1 MKITFVG
8 AAHEVTG
15 SCTLLELGGESY
27 LIDRGMEQ
35 GVDVYENIPLPVAAK
50 DVAAVFL
57 THAHIDHA
65 GLLPQLYKD
74 GFRGRIYATPA
85 TCALADVMLRDSANI
100 QESEAAWKTRKAER
114 AGEPPVVPLYTV
126 DDAKGAASLFRPC
139 RYGQIVPIAEGMR
152 VRFSDIGHLLGS
164 ACIEFWLQEGG
175 IEKKIVFS
183 GDVGNIDQPI
193 LNDPQP
199 VAETDYLVVESTYG
213 NRLHDK
219 PKDVR
224 AELTDVLQR
233 AFDRGGSVII
243 PAFAVG
249 RTQELLYLL
258 REIKQKKL
266 VHGHDGFPVY
276 VDSPLA
282 IEATSVFLQCDS
294 SYIDEEMQAVIR
306 SGENPLCFPGLRLSV
321 SQEESKAINED
332 KTPKVIISASGM
344 CDAGR
349 IRHHLKHNLWRPECL
364 VLFVGYQAVGTLG
377 RALHDGAKEVKLFN
391 EEIEAEAE
399 IAALPGVSGH
409 ADKRGL
415 IAWLEGF
422 SEKPELIFVN
432 HGDPESADSFTA
444 CLNNELGYRAF
455 APYSGTEFDIAAG
468 RFTVITEG
476 KPIVHEHKAPTA
488 ERKVKP
494 LFTELVRAAE
504 ALMQAVRGC
513 EGRSN
518 RDLRSFADS
527 VRKLTDKIKR

>member
-15 SCTLLELGGESY
+15 SCTLLELGGESC

-276 VDSPLA
+276 LDSPLA
-282 IEATSVFLQCDS
+282 EEATSVFLQCDT
-294 SYIDEEMQAVIR
+294 DCFDPETQKVLK
-306 SGENPLCFPGLRLSV
+306 SGQNPIWCPGLQLALTA
-321 SQEESKAINED
+321 EDSKAINSD
-332 KTPKVIISASGM
+332 PRPKVILSASGM

-349 IRHHLKHNLWRPECL
+349 IRHHLKHNLWMAENIIL
-364 VLFVGYQAVGTLG
+364 IAGYQSKGTLG
-377 RALHDGAKEVKLFN
+377 RALLDGVKEVRLFGEDIAVN
-391 EEIEAEAE
+391 AE
-399 IAALPGVSGH
+399 IAVLHGTSGH
-409 ADKRGL
+409 ADQKGLLNWVEAFERRRGMLPSRRSQARSSIWRPGSSPPSLPAGPSPKRAQRARRASLTRSSPRHSGCCSSRRGARSGRTGIL
-415 IAWLEGF
+415 PASPHRSRHSSTVGNDKDRRDHEWKTITTSPVPNTTAA
-422 SEKPELIFVN
+422 VN
-432 HGDPESADSFTA
+432 
-444 CLNNELGYRAF
+444 
-455 APYSGTEFDIAAG
+455 
-468 RFTVITEG
+468 
-476 KPIVHEHKAPTA
+476 
-488 ERKVKP
+488 
-494 LFTELVRAAE
+494 
-504 ALMQAVRGC
+504 
-513 EGRSN
+513 
-518 RDLRSFADS
+518 
-527 VRKLTDKIKR
+527 

>member
-276 VDSPLA
+276 LDSPLA
-282 IEATSVFLQCDS
+282 EEATSVFLQCDT
-294 SYIDEEMQAVIR
+294 DCFDPETQEVLK
-306 SGENPLCFPGLRLSV
+306 SGQNPIWCPGLQLALTA
-321 SQEESKAINED
+321 EDSKAINSD
-332 KTPKVIISASGM
+332 PRPKVILSASGM

-349 IRHHLKHNLWRPECL
+349 IRHHLKHNLWMAENIIL
-364 VLFVGYQAVGTLG
+364 IAGYQSKGTLG
-377 RALHDGAKEVKLFN
+377 RALLDGVKEVRRGYRR
-391 EEIEAEAE
+391 ERRDRR
-399 IAALPGVSGH
+399 AARHERPRRPEGAADLGRGVRAQARGRLHQPRRHRGLRGLPG
-409 ADKRGL
+409 
-415 IAWLEGF
+415 
-422 SEKPELIFVN
+422 
-432 HGDPESADSFTA
+432 
-444 CLNNELGYRAF
+444 
-455 APYSGTEFDIAAG
+455 AA
-468 RFTVITEG
+468 
-476 KPIVHEHKAPTA
+476 
-488 ERKVKP
+488 
-494 LFTELVRAAE
+494 AAE
-504 ALMQAVRGC
+504 GVCRHRAVLGRAVRSGGREAHRLPC
-513 EGRSN
+513 RPAHRQKGRSAQEE
-518 RDLRSFADS
+518 RL
-527 VRKLTDKIKR
+527 

>member
-126 DDAKGAASLFRPC
+126 DDAKGAASVFRPC

-199 VAETDYLVVESTYG
+199 VAETDYLVV
-213 NRLHDK
+213 
-219 PKDVR
+219 
-224 AELTDVLQR
+224 
-233 AFDRGGSVII
+233 
-243 PAFAVG
+243 
-249 RTQELLYLL
+249 
-258 REIKQKKL
+258 
-266 VHGHDGFPVY
+266 
-276 VDSPLA
+276 
-282 IEATSVFLQCDS
+282 
-294 SYIDEEMQAVIR
+294 
-306 SGENPLCFPGLRLSV
+306 
-321 SQEESKAINED
+321 
-332 KTPKVIISASGM
+332 
-344 CDAGR
+344 
-349 IRHHLKHNLWRPECL
+349 
-364 VLFVGYQAVGTLG
+364 
-377 RALHDGAKEVKLFN
+377 
-391 EEIEAEAE
+391 
-399 IAALPGVSGH
+399 
-409 ADKRGL
+409 
-415 IAWLEGF
+415 
-422 SEKPELIFVN
+422 
-432 HGDPESADSFTA
+432 
-444 CLNNELGYRAF
+444 
-455 APYSGTEFDIAAG
+455 
-468 RFTVITEG
+468 
-476 KPIVHEHKAPTA
+476 
-488 ERKVKP
+488 
-494 LFTELVRAAE
+494 
-504 ALMQAVRGC
+504 
-513 EGRSN
+513 
-518 RDLRSFADS
+518 
-527 VRKLTDKIKR
+527 

>member
-276 VDSPLA
+276 LDSPLA
-282 IEATSVFLQCDS
+282 EEATSVFLQCDT
-294 SYIDEEMQAVIR
+294 DCFDPETQKVLK
-306 SGENPLCFPGLRLSV
+306 SGQNPIWCPGLQLALTA
-321 SQEESKAINED
+321 EDSKAINSD
-332 KTPKVIISASGM
+332 PRPKVILSASGM

-349 IRHHLKHNLWRPECL
+349 IRHHLKHNLWMAENIILIAGYQSKGTGIAGRREGGPAVRRGYRRERRDCRAARHERPRRPE
-364 VLFVGYQAVGTLG
+364 GAAELG
-377 RALHDGAKEVKLFN
+377 RGVRAQARGRLHQPRRHRGLRG
-391 EEIEAEAE
+391 
-399 IAALPGVSGH
+399 LPG
-409 ADKRGL
+409 
-415 IAWLEGF
+415 
-422 SEKPELIFVN
+422 
-432 HGDPESADSFTA
+432 
-444 CLNNELGYRAF
+444 
-455 APYSGTEFDIAAG
+455 AA
-468 RFTVITEG
+468 
-476 KPIVHEHKAPTA
+476 
-488 ERKVKP
+488 
-494 LFTELVRAAE
+494 AAE
-504 ALMQAVRGC
+504 GVCRHRAVLRRAVRSGSREAHRLPC
-513 EGRSN
+513 RPAHRQKGRSAQEE
-518 RDLRSFADS
+518 RL
-527 VRKLTDKIKR
+527 

>member
-15 SCTLLELGGESY
+15 SCTLLELAGEKY

-35 GVDVYENIPLPVAAK
+35 GMDVYENIPLPVAAK
-50 DVAAVFL
+50 DVSAVFL

-74 GFRGRIYATPA
+74 GFRGKIYATPA
-85 TCALADVMLRDSANI
+85 TCSLADVMLRDSANI

-114 AGEPPVVPLYTV
+114 AGEPPVEPLYTV

-139 RYGQIVPIAEGMR
+139 RYGECVTIADGLR

-164 ACIEFWLQEGG
+164 ACIEFWLREGG
-175 IEKKIVFS
+175 TEKKIVFS

-193 LNDPQP
+193 LNDPLP

-224 AELTDVLQR
+224 AELTEVLQR

-276 VDSPLA
+276 LDSPLA
-282 IEATSVFLQCDS
+282 EEATSVFLQCDT
-294 SYIDEEMQAVIR
+294 DCFDPETQAVLK
-306 SGENPLCFPGLRLSV
+306 SGQNPIWCPGL
-321 SQEESKAINED
+321 QFAITAEQSKAINSD
-332 KTPKVIISASGM
+332 PRPKVILSASGM

-349 IRHHLKHNLWRPECL
+349 VRHHLKHNLWRKESM

-377 RALHDGAKEVKLFN
+377 RLLVDGLKKVKLFN
-391 EEIEAEAE
+391 EDIEVNAQ
-399 IAALPGVSGH
+399 IDALPGVSGH
-409 ADKRGL
+409 ADKNGL
-415 IAWLEGF
+415 IDWLRGF
-422 SEKPELIFVN
+422 EEKPKLVFVN
-432 HGDPESADSFTA
+432 HGDPDAADSFTA
-444 CLNNELGYRAF
+444 CLNNELGYKAF
-455 APYSGTEFDIAAG
+455 APYSGTSFDLLSGEFVTVTKGIPVEKKPAGGRTVSAA
-468 RFTVITEG
+468 FTRLV
-476 KPIVHEHKAPTA
+476 AAA
-488 ERKVKP
+488 ER
-494 LFTELVRAAE
+494 LLR
-504 ALMQAVRGC
+504 LVRGC
-513 EGRSN
+513 EGRPN
-518 RDLRSFADS
+518 KELARYADQIEAIAN
-527 VRKLTDKIKR
+527 KIEK

>member
-1 MKITFVG
+1 
-8 AAHEVTG
+8 
-15 SCTLLELGGESY
+15 
-27 LIDRGMEQ
+27 
-35 GVDVYENIPLPVAAK
+35 
-50 DVAAVFL
+50 
-57 THAHIDHA
+57 
-65 GLLPQLYKD
+65 
-74 GFRGRIYATPA
+74 
-85 TCALADVMLRDSANI
+85 MLRDSANI

-266 VHGHDGFPVY
+266 VHGHDGFPL
-276 VDSPLA
+276 STSTARWPRRPQASFCSA
-282 IEATSVFLQCDS
+282 I
-294 SYIDEEMQAVIR
+294 
-306 SGENPLCFPGLRLSV
+306 
-321 SQEESKAINED
+321 
-332 KTPKVIISASGM
+332 
-344 CDAGR
+344 
-349 IRHHLKHNLWRPECL
+349 
-364 VLFVGYQAVGTLG
+364 
-377 RALHDGAKEVKLFN
+377 
-391 EEIEAEAE
+391 
-399 IAALPGVSGH
+399 
-409 ADKRGL
+409 
-415 IAWLEGF
+415 
-422 SEKPELIFVN
+422 
-432 HGDPESADSFTA
+432 
-444 CLNNELGYRAF
+444 
-455 APYSGTEFDIAAG
+455 
-468 RFTVITEG
+468 
-476 KPIVHEHKAPTA
+476 PTA
-488 ERKVKP
+488 LTR
-494 LFTELVRAAE
+494 R
-504 ALMQAVRGC
+504 RR
-513 EGRSN
+513 RS
-518 RDLRSFADS
+518 
-527 VRKLTDKIKR
+527 

>member
-276 VDSPLA
+276 LDSPLA
-282 IEATSVFLQCDS
+282 EEATSVFLQCDT
-294 SYIDEEMQAVIR
+294 DCFDPETQKVLK
-306 SGENPLCFPGLRLSV
+306 SGQNPIWCPGLQLALTA
-321 SQEESKAINED
+321 EDSKAINSD
-332 KTPKVIISASGM
+332 PRPKVILSASGM

-349 IRHHLKHNLWRPECL
+349 IRHHLKHNLWMAENIIL
-364 VLFVGYQAVGTLG
+364 IAGYQSKGTLG
-377 RALHDGAKEVKLFN
+377 RALLDGVKEVRLFGEDIAVN
-391 EEIEAEAE
+391 AE
-399 IAALPGVSGH
+399 IAVLHGTSGH
-409 ADKRGL
+409 ADQKGL
-415 IAWLEGF
+415 LNWVEAFER
-422 SEKPELIFVN
+422 KPEVVFIN
-432 HGDPESADSFTA
+432 HGDTEACEAFQALLQQKGYVAIAPFSGAQFDLAAGKLTA
-444 CLNNELGYRAF
+444 FPAGRPIAKKG
-455 APYSGTEFDIAAG
+455 AARKKSVFDALIAAAQRLLLIAQG
-468 RFTVITEG
+468 C
-476 KPIVHEHKAPTA
+476 K
-488 ERKVKP
+488 ERP
-494 LFTELVRAAE
+494 
-504 ALMQAVRGC
+504 
-513 EGRSN
+513 N
-518 RDLRSFADS
+518 RDLTRFTAQIQALID
-527 VRKLTDKIKR
+527 RWER